1 MTLPFRPL
9 PLVDPTPPKGPVR
22 PASPGESVHRRV
34 LRLARQVQHPLGPAP
49 RPNRT
54 EFPYV
59 GSIVWPG
66 LPRILVETA
75 AGQARHW
82 GGGAA
87 QGGGSTQMLMHYG
100 EFEGTTGADGDPIDV
115 YVGPERTAAFAFV
128 VHQQHPG
135 DRTYD
140 EDKVMLGFANAEDA
154 LAMYRAH
161 YDRRGFVQAMRR
173 LSIVELADW
182 LRAHGSKGGRID
194 GGQPL
199 SKAEPAAGEVELEG
213 ADLEFLGLMHL
224 VVDGD
229 PVAKG
234 AGHKYIRR
242 VPKPGGGYRYYYAVT
257 GGANLGHA
265 SEFVVGAAFAA
276 KHDGKEGHFHVVE
289 VGADGKVKLRHDE
302 TGNERWIA
310 GEALRALLHRQHAD
324 SIKESALRREGRAAE
339 AARYG
344 SSGQRER
351 AEAGL
356 KAFIEAFPQAEAWLS
371 TAPQPTEQ
379 LWAPSGTQESLL
391 AIAHI
396 GQLINGLAGPGY
408 MGAGASDA
416 SQSAVQSIEA
426 LHGALNPKNVA
437 RLTRNFARY
446 DKGIGFDRIVAYLRG
461 GPSAVP
467 GLSPS
472 EIGGRLHRLRE
483 VLLYEHAKMEL
494 AIDRKEDLRV
504 DVALFLD
511 EVRTGARKAFYS
523 EAVGTRSGLEALLD
537 ITGQVRTRRGIEAM
551 RALLAYRGGPA
562 VSATTEAAELLKK
575 TLGKAEGRLAGLR
588 DEMNRRKLDDLV
600 STTSR
605 PTPELDAAIAQD
617 IAVAASL
624 SQAEAHRRL
633 EGVESASQTAHLGA
647 AEVASGRFAHRFSQ
661 LRPSHSEVK
670 RLFRDRFGVRIALED
685 AVFDDFVLPPRSVLN
700 DPAFHEAQ
708 KYAPRMPGAEEPG
721 DKERASRWKE
731 LQAASWGLYS
741 DQSADPK
748 AAKAAS
754 EIALAEDLSREARA
768 DALRAVYN
776 ALLDMESSLGGRLDL
791 SGLPLVV
798 ADRFVSPSA
807 TAHYSSTIEPN
818 LLDRPVQAQVTIE
831 KPRSR
836 FPSGGAAD
844 KEVEHRPH
852 VAIGMG
858 VDKSLAHEIAHHLD
872 NRTSIRLT
880 PPDKLMADGLLA
892 WAHSEASGDPGL
904 AAVLANEKSR
914 GVVLGRAWAF
924 ARSHPGTAAAIAQL
938 DREVTLNPSLGGSRF
953 LSNVAAELVRM
964 ADSPAWQTP
973 AAQALR
979 RSMLDA
985 MSATALGRAQV
996 ELQEAVKASGALAR
1010 FDARDASNIEL
1021 IIQQRAAAAMGR
1033 VHVPKRYFGLGT
1045 EVVARSVE
1053 LHMFFDGLSKGRINT
1068 ALNHQDYGAFDKGT
1082 NPYFSPEEWAVV
1094 GPKVGA
1100 LLTAF
1105 RDNMTK
1111 AQADRGEHLGGAALL
1126 ARVGALVTLAKA
1138 EPLCARC
1145 RCTTAQR
1152 ARCTLSEQV
1161 APHKAVGQGR
1171 YISES
1176 DLLNL
1181 ERFGTRTPLE
1191 DELNEGIG
1199 EALWAAEQDDD
1210 EVEKGAGHKYIRREA
1225 KPGGGW
1231 RYYYRASGVTSVR
1244 GDDDAHF
1251 APGAKFAIQHAGR
1264 AGHFEIVGAEGD
1276 QLTVRHDETGH
1287 TTTLARA
1294 TLAAMFAREH
1304 AHLVEGHKD
1313 RLKRDL
1319 AVAREK
1325 GTPKQVARLLAEAK
1339 RHGHTEL
1346 TAPAS
1351 PKVIERS
1358 PAAASRPAAVGAEAP
1373 ASLADVPVGAV
1384 VQVGAKRFERV
1395 LSSWAEVDAKGKRT
1409 GSVLTFKRLE
1419 GLVAAAGGFK
1429 AGAAGPAATA
1439 PAPAAED
1446 GQLSAAEQR
1455 QREEAA
1461 RRSAEKRRKAP
1472 EVEAPPAPK
1481 PAPVP
1486 AGGEPEQ
1493 VGLDLGDKPEDAGPA
1508 EHVEVGSHVAGSRKD
1523 LAGLSTGEVRDLPIE
1538 DAARVITRDKLLPT
1552 WSEASMKA
1560 AGAGPGALLLLR
1572 AIRRAIPPKPEPS
1585 VLNDPAQRM
1594 AYVEALAF
1602 MGRTFDACKSAVDVD
1617 TALREWGML
1626 SQGRKRLG
1634 EFTSREAAL
1643 QASREAYA
1651 NTVTRSFTIAAER
1664 QGMVVY
1670 HREAGRWTAFGPLS
1684 AAEEEAAER
1693 EGGVANPYLARSRA
1707 LGPAFRKLMRA
1718 PDDWDDSFRFR
1729 GKVYANAFV
1738 EGQKADR
1745 EGWPK
1750 ADDEDAT
1757 GGGAAG
1763 APPKRTVF
1771 RWQRDAGP
1779 APVRLGGRPVE
1790 SADAGAMAAEFGL
1803 HNVQFG
1809 LWATQEDRDH
1819 HLRACHGALR
1829 DLSDLLGLPPS
1840 AITLQR
1846 PSAKAGRMPLSI
1858 GIAARGKGTA
1868 AAHYEPFSRDE
1879 ATGAIAP
1886 IINLTR
1892 FTGGG
1897 SLAHEWGHFLDNV
1910 ISEAHGGQRRR
1921 GMPTGEPGYLSEG
1934 DALDAVDPAVKK
1946 AILGVMGAIKGD
1958 RWTPTSFHLDAQ
1970 TLGTYWSSTREMFAR
1985 GFESYIEDKLA
1996 AASRANTYLATG
2008 TQKTYVTGKG
2018 RRVKV
2023 PTTDLPV
2030 EHQAAVAA
2038 SEAALKLAQ
2047 EARNRVA
2054 EPELAVA
2061 RARARGRM
2069 VSVEVARRIYER
2081 ADQHPEVQPLWA
2093 AYRAANAQA
2102 REARQAQVK
2111 EVDAQPYPQGNE
2123 RVAINAAFDRLF
2135 EAMRADR
2142 TLEKALDLLG
2152 RVRALAGGGR

>member
-1 MTLPFRPL
+1 MTPPFRPL
-9 PLVDPTPPKGPVR
+9 PLVDPTPPKGPARV
-22 PASPGESVHRRV
+22 ASPGESVHRRV

-49 RPNRT
+49 RPNRA

-59 GSIVWPG
+59 GTIVWPG

-115 YVGPERTAAFAFV
+115 YVGPERGAPFAFV

-140 EDKVMLGFANAEDA
+140 EDKVLLGFTSADDA

-161 YDRRGFVQAMRR
+161 YDRRGFVQAVRR

-199 SKAEPAAGEVELEG
+199 SKAEPAVGEVEVDG

-224 VVDGD
+224 VVDD
-229 PVAKG
+229 DAVAKA

-265 SEFVVGAAFAA
+265 TEFVVGAAFAA

-302 TGNERWIA
+302 TGNEQWIA
-310 GEALRALLHRQHAD
+310 ADALRSLLLTEHVAAINEGRDRRESEYQAARVFGSAGQKARTKAALARFVKAFPEAASWIRVTPDPEPPRWTPKGYGESQRAIETTEALSAFLEERDFSPAGSARLQRVASATLAAL
-324 SIKESALRREGRAAE
+324 E
-339 AARYG
+339 ARYG
-344 SSGQRER
+344 DFGNRAAVKALGER
-351 AEAGL
+351 LERISPNL
-356 KAFIEAFPQAEAWLS
+356 QFRTLERRLRD
-371 TAPQPTEQ
+371 
-379 LWAPSGTQESLL
+379 
-391 AIAHI
+391 
-396 GQLINGLAGPGY
+396 LAGGVKGTDARAVGY
-408 MGAGASDA
+408 
-416 SQSAVQSIEA
+416 
-426 LHGALNPKNVA
+426 
-437 RLTRNFARY
+437 RLTELIRTL
-446 DKGIGFDRIVAYLRG
+446 K
-461 GPSAVP
+461 
-467 GLSPS
+467 
-472 EIGGRLHRLRE
+472 
-483 VLLYEHAKMEL
+483 YEHAKLDL
-494 AIDRKEDLRV
+494 AIDRKEPLRT
-504 DVALFLD
+504 DVAMYLD
-511 EVRTGARKAFYS
+511 EIRSTARSQYYIQGRGTRTGLQTLFD
-523 EAVGTRSGLEALLD
+523 L
-537 ITGQVRTRRGIEAM
+537 TGQVRTTRGVEAM
-551 RALLAYRGGPA
+551 ETLLHFPGGPA
-562 VSATTEAAELLKK
+562 TANTRAARA
-575 TLGKAEGRLAGLR
+575 TLGYALSDARERMKAGARAIERAGSAG
-588 DEMNRRKLDDLV
+588 LV
-600 STTSR
+600 STASR
-605 PTPELDAAIAQD
+605 ATPELDAAIAAD
-617 IAVAASL
+617 TEFLATLEPGDVANHLESPSAAREVSL
-624 SQAEAHRRL
+624 APMER
-633 EGVESASQTAHLGA
+633 EPGGA
-647 AEVASGRFAHRFSQ
+647 KHRFSQ
-661 LRPSHSEVK
+661 LRPPHSAVK
-670 RLFRDRFGVRIALED
+670 RLFEQRFGVRIALDDEAFD
-685 AVFDDFVLPPRSVLN
+685 AFLARPEAEIDDPKGGGRRTIHAGVGG
-700 DPAFHEAQ
+700 ATAQ
-708 KYAPRMPGAEEPG
+708 QIAKLSLDDRNRFRRYQSLVATG
-721 DKERASRWKE
+721 
-731 LQAASWGLYS
+731 WGLYGDDS
-741 DQSADPK
+741 PSADVK
-748 AAKAAS
+748 RAA
-754 EIALAEDLSREARA
+754 AEVAMATSLSHEARA
-768 DALRAVYN
+768 DALRSIFN
-776 ALLDMESSLGGRLDL
+776 ALTDMEKTLGGRVDLSNLPVVVSDRFVGVGAFAHYRQGGLKDAFDPSSLG
-791 SGLPLVV
+791 
-798 ADRFVSPSA
+798 A
-807 TAHYSSTIEPN
+807 TRIAANRWDSY
-818 LLDRPVQAQVTIE
+818 D
-831 KPRSR
+831 PRNV
-836 FPSGGAAD
+836 
-844 KEVEHRPH
+844 KNVPH
-852 VAIGMG
+852 IAVGTG
-858 VDKSLAHEIAHHLD
+858 VDKSLGHEVAHYLD
-872 NRTSIRLT
+872 NRITVRAASPSKVFDEALV
-880 PPDKLMADGLLA
+880 G
-892 WAHSEASGDPGL
+892 WAQGEAASSPAFAARMEELKGSPGGDPRIAAGAL
-904 AAVLANEKSR
+904 AEDDPELGPAVADLER
-914 GVVLGRAWAF
+914 HIRYGQVVRA
-924 ARSHPGTAAAIAQL
+924 HL
-938 DREVTLNPSLGGSRF
+938 Y
-953 LSNVAAELVRM
+953 LSNVVADLVKR
-964 ADSPAWQTP
+964 ADHPSWQTP
-973 AAQALR
+973 KAQALR
-979 RSMLDA
+979 QDLLNRLAASQV
-985 MSATALGRAQV
+985 GKAQV
-996 ELQEAVKASGALAR
+996 ELHEAVAQVGAGKRFVEADAQSKAGDISVLLR
-1010 FDARDASNIEL
+1010 EL
-1021 IIQQRAAAAMGR
+1021 NGENTDDYQYYAM
-1033 VHVPKRYFGLGT
+1033 GT
-1045 EVVARSVE
+1045 EVVARSIE
-1053 LHMFFDGLSKGRINT
+1053 QYLFEDGLKEGRVNT
-1068 ALNHQDYGAFDKGT
+1068 ALTHPQYDGNTGSYRPHI
-1082 NPYFSPEEWAVV
+1082 YFTPEEWAVV

-1100 LLTAF
+1100 LLAAF

-1111 AQADRGEHLGGAALL
+1111 AQASRGERLGAAALL
-1126 ARVGALVTLAKA
+1126 ARVGALVA
-1138 EPLCARC
+1138 P
-1145 RCTTAQR
+1145 AQ
-1152 ARCTLSEQV
+1152 L
-1161 APHKAVGQGR
+1161 
-1171 YISES
+1171 
-1176 DLLNL
+1176 
-1181 ERFGTRTPLE
+1181 
-1191 DELNEGIG
+1191 DEELDEGIG
-1199 EALWAAEQDDD
+1199 EALWAAEQDNDD
-1210 EVEKGAGHKYIRREA
+1210 QVEKGAGHKYIRREA

-1231 RYYYRASGVTSVR
+1231 RYFYRASGVTSVR
-1244 GDDDAHF
+1244 GDDGAHF
-1251 APGAKFAIQHAGR
+1251 AVGAKFAVKHAGK
-1264 AGHFEIVGAEGD
+1264 AGHFEIVGAEGGE
-1276 QLTVRHDETGH
+1276 LTVRHDETGH
-1287 TTTLARA
+1287 TTTLSRA

-1325 GTPKQVARLLAEAK
+1325 GTAKQVARLLAEAK
-1339 RHGHTEL
+1339 RHGHADL
-1346 TAPAS
+1346 AAPAS

-1358 PAAASRPAAVGAEAP
+1358 PAAASRPPEGNPAAP
-1373 ASLADVPVGAV
+1373 ASLADVPVGSV
-1384 VQVGAKRFERV
+1384 VRVGAKRFERT
-1395 LSSWAEVDAKGKRT
+1395 LSAWAEVDAKGKRT

-1429 AGAAGPAATA
+1429 VGAAGPAAPA
-1439 PAPAAED
+1439 PAPAPDD

-1472 EVEAPPAPK
+1472 EVETPAAPK
-1481 PAPVP
+1481 AAPAQ

-1493 VGLDLGDKPEDAGPA
+1493 VGLDLGDEPDEAGSA

-1572 AIRRAIPPKPEPS
+1572 AIRRTIPPKPDPS
-1585 VLNDPAQRM
+1585 VLNDPAKRM

-1602 MGRTFDACKSAVDVD
+1602 MGRTFDGCKSAVDVD

-1626 SQGRKRLG
+1626 SGARKNLG
-1634 EFTSREAAL
+1634 QFTSREAAI
-1643 QASREAYA
+1643 QASRDAYA
-1651 NTVTRSFTIAAER
+1651 SVGKTKSFIVPSDR

-1693 EGGVANPYLARSRA
+1693 EGGGVNPYQARITV

-1718 PDDWDDSFRFR
+1718 PDDWDDGFRFR
-1729 GKVYANAFV
+1729 GKVYATAFV

-1750 ADDEDAT
+1750 ADDKD
-1757 GGGAAG
+1757 AAG
-1763 APPKRTVF
+1763 AGATAAPPKRTVF
-1771 RWQRDAGP
+1771 RWQRDAGL

-1790 SADAGAMAAEFGL
+1790 TADAGAMAAEFGL

-1829 DLSDLLGLPPS
+1829 DLSDLLGLPPA

-1897 SLAHEWGHFLDNV
+1897 SLAHEWGHFLDN
-1910 ISEAHGGQRRR
+1910 IIAEAHGGQRRR
-1921 GMPTGEPGYLSEG
+1921 GVPTGQPGYLSEG
-1934 DALDAVDPAVKK
+1934 DALDAVDPSIKK
-1946 AILGVMGAIKGD
+1946 AIQDVMGAIKGD
-1958 RWTPTSFHLDAQ
+1958 RWTPTAFHLDAQ

-2008 TQKTYVTGKG
+2008 TQKTYLTGKG

-2023 PTTDLPV
+2023 PTTELPM

-2038 SEAALKLAQ
+2038 SEAAVKRAL

-2054 EPELAVA
+2054 QPELSAAQA
-2061 RARARGRM
+2061 RNRGQRI
-2069 VSVEVARRIYER
+2069 SPEVARKIYER

-2093 AYRAANAQA
+2093 AYRAAESAARAARHAQF
-2102 REARQAQVK
+2102 K
-2111 EVDAQPYPQGNE
+2111 EVDAQPYPQGVE
-2123 RVAINAAFDRLF
+2123 RQAINAAFDRLF
-2135 EAMRADR
+2135 EAMRIDR